1 MCLIRWPGGGLSNS
15 VNIPVGPAPGVS
27 ASGIVNA
34 ANPAVSG
41 PLVPGSVGSI
51 FGTNLAPDA
60 VVAAT
65 PPLPYTLGDV
75 TVEINGIPAPL
86 FFVAPTQINFQ
97 TPWDLLSFNRATLRI
112 INGTLVSSTLDVN
125 VALAAP
131 ALFSTNGSGGSQ
143 GEIRI
148 AGSEVL
154 AAPVDAFPNSRPVK
168 RGEELQIYATGLG
181 PVSRT
186 PSDGSAYPLTGPP
199 AITRTPIVT
208 IGGAPATVLFS
219 ELARGA
225 VGLYQVNVTV
235 PDDAPLGDAVP
246 VSLSM
251 SGVPSNTVTVAV
263 QSN

>member
-1 MCLIRWPGGGLSNS
+1 MWDLGVPLTGPSLAPRIASLAPASVNAGTSPVTVTVTGSNFASNSIVRWNGLDRPATFVDGATLRVTLSASDLSKPGRATILVFNPVAGGGLSNS

-51 FGTNLAPDA
+51 FGTNLVPDA
-60 VVAAT
+60 VVAAK

-75 TVEINGIPAPL
+75 TVEINGIPSPL
-86 FFVAPTQINFQ
+86 FVVAPTQINFQ

-112 INGTLVSSTLDVN
+112 INGTLISSTLDVN
-125 VALAAP
+125 VALAVP

-154 AAPVDAFPNSRPVK
+154 AAPADVFANSR
-168 RGEELQIYATGLG
+168 
-181 PVSRT
+181 
-186 PSDGSAYPLTGPP
+186 
-199 AITRTPIVT
+199 
-208 IGGAPATVLFS
+208 
-219 ELARGA
+219 
-225 VGLYQVNVTV
+225 
-235 PDDAPLGDAVP
+235 
-246 VSLSM
+246 
-251 SGVPSNTVTVAV
+251 PSNTVTVAV
-263 QSN
+263 QSK